1 MNKYE
6 REWKEKELKSNQR
19 EDQLLNQVMDK
30 IKITLVKLSSNE
42 KDVLLASNSQLFSVI
57 MTKIYCFDAQT
68 ITLILQELKRS
79 TFCKNTIL
87 LSSLRSYIN
96 SFYKDNKQL
105 QQDLTESMKI
115 HGLIQNIM
123 KIKDKTYRLITP
135 NNYIIDFCS
144 GWPTEEH
151 ALKAAHDC
159 HALTHLYLNENAK
172 DRNFVANVCRIKNL
186 FGDEI
191 YHSFISEDDN
201 IYDLANNL
209 IMKSK
214 NYNLLFEPKIIAQ
227 FTKEELNNSIKQLQK
242 YDKDFTSTIDN
253 NSELLK
259 CAMAKQMKKE
269 KRYYI

>member
-1 MNKYE
+1 MNKYD
-6 REWKEKELKSNQR
+6 REWEEKELKSKQR
-19 EDQLLNQVMDK
+19 EDQLLNQTINQ
-30 IKITLVKLSSNE
+30 IKTALVKLNPNE
-42 KDVLLASNSQLFSVI
+42 EGVLSASNSQLFSVI
-57 MTKIYCFDAQT
+57 MTKIYCFDART
-68 ITLILQELKRS
+68 INLIQQELENS
-79 TFCKNTIL
+79 AFSKNAVL
-87 LSSLRSYIN
+87 LSLLRNYIN

-135 NNYIIDFCS
+135 NNYTIDFCS
-144 GWPTEEH
+144 GWPTEEL
-151 ALKAAHDC
+151 AIKAAHDC
-159 HALTHLYLNENAK
+159 HTQTHLYLNETAENRK
-172 DRNFVANVCRIKNL
+172 FVANVCRIKNL
-186 FGDEI
+186 FDEEI

-214 NYNLLFEPKIIAQ
+214 NYNLLFKPKLIAQ
-227 FTKEELNNSIKQLQK
+227 FDQNELNDTIEQLIKD
-242 YDKDFTSTIDN
+242 DKDFTTTIEN

-259 CAMAKQMKKE
+259 CAIAKQMKKE

>member
-6 REWKEKELKSNQR
+6 REWKEQELKSNER

-30 IKITLVKLSSNE
+30 IKIELVKRNPNE
-42 KDVLLASNSQLFSVI
+42 KYILSVPNSQLFSVV
-57 MTKIYCFDAQT
+57 MTKIYCFDDQT
-68 ITLILQELKRS
+68 ITLIIQELKNS
-79 TFCKNTIL
+79 TFCKNAIL
-87 LSSLRSYIN
+87 LSLLRSYIN

-135 NNYIIDFCS
+135 NNYTIDFCS
-144 GWPTEEH
+144 GWPTEEL
-151 ALKAAHDC
+151 AIKVAHDC
-159 HALTHLYLNENAK
+159 HTQTHLYLNETAENRK
-172 DRNFVANVCRIKNL
+172 FVANVCRIKNL
-186 FGDEI
+186 FGEEI

-214 NYNLLFEPKIIAQ
+214 NYNLLFEPKLIAQ
-227 FTKEELNNSIKQLQK
+227 FDQNELNDTIEQLIKD
-242 YDKDFTSTIDN
+242 DKDFTTTIEN

-269 KRYYI
+269 RRYYI